1 MHPQEIAQRQVIL
14 AHEKNVEIAFER
26 FDLWP
31 SPSAR
36 ETLVASR
43 KRLRKAQRELAR
55 LRKEIKAAKTSVKK
69 EKDFA

>member
-1 MHPQEIAQRQVIL
+1 MHPQEITQRQVIL
-14 AHEKNVEIAFER
+14 AHEENVNVAFAK

-36 ETLVASR
+36 ENLIASR
-43 KRLRKAQRELAR
+43 KRLNKAKRELTR
-55 LRKEIKAAKTSVKK
+55 IRKEIKAAKTSVKK